1 MNDTVESAGVPRTRV
16 YVVVWL
22 GLLLIVA
29 TEVAL
34 TYAHLSPGKLLAALL
49 GLALLEAGLAV
60 MYFMHLK
67 YERRILFWSLI
78 PGLIFVLLMLN
89 QLWFDAIRLRTLHP

>member
-1 MNDTVESAGVPRTRV
+1 MNDTAESAGVPRTRV

-29 TEVAL
+29 TEVTL
-34 TYAHLSPGKLLAALL
+34 TYAHLSPGKLLACPARP
-49 GLALLEAGLAV
+49 GVAGGGAGGDVLHASQV
-60 MYFMHLK
+60 
-67 YERRILFWSLI
+67 RAQILFWSLI